1 MLLFVVLIVSFIP
14 YGALFLWLRTRHKDD
29 PAYRKLCSK
38 ALGYGALSVLPAI
51 LLSGTSYFAVRLTG
65 VQESNPLL
73 YQAIYQVF
81 IIALMEE
88 IAKFLAFH
96 RVLKKTDYL
105 YSWMDTAVLMTL
117 VGTGFG
123 ILEAVVYSIGA
134 SVPVMLVRGICLPH
148 AGIGFIIGYYYGK
161 GAKLGKPIY
170 KYIGFLIAWL
180 FHGLYDF
187 SLSPEFLA
195 INDNLAIIP
204 LSLALLDIVLVIMLI
219 VFVNKAKK
227 REIYTEALK

>member
-1 MLLFVVLIVSFIP
+1 MLLFGVLIVSFIP

-29 PAYRKLCSK
+29 PAYRKLCGK

-51 LLSGTSYFAVRLTG
+51 LLSGTSYFVVRLTG

-88 IAKFLAFH
+88 IAKYLAFR
-96 RVLKKTDYL
+96 RVLQKTDYP
-105 YSWMDTAVLMTL
+105 YSWMDTAALMTL

-161 GAKLGKPIY
+161 GAKFGKPIY
-170 KYIGFLIAWL
+170 KYIGFLIAWVL
-180 FHGLYDF
+180 HGLYDF
-187 SLSPEFLA
+187 SLSPELLA
-195 INDNLAIIP
+195 INDNLAVIP
-204 LSLALLDIVLVIMLI
+204 LSLALLDIILVIMLI